1 MEQVEDIRN
10 AITLLQS
17 QPEVDPTR
25 IGLLGAATGG
35 AHASYVAAIDKRV
48 KCIVSINGMG
58 NWRRWL
64 KSMRSKDEW
73 TDFIRRVEEDRL
85 IRVTTG
91 KTQAV
96 NIQDIILPSK
106 ERRLSA
112 EQRSKDNPSFAK
124 NLLLLS
130 IESAS
135 AMLDYHPED
144 VVDRI
149 SPGASLWIGALGD
162 VLVPNEESQT
172 MYRKAKEPKKLELI
186 PGETHGS
193 LYYGPGLEKVM
204 HLSAEWFD
212 CFLK

>member
-10 AITLLQS
+10 AITFLQS
-17 QPEVDPTR
+17 QLEVDPTR
-25 IGLLGAATGG
+25 IGLFGAAIGG

-64 KSMRSKDEW
+64 KSMRSEHEW
-73 TDFIRRVEEDRL
+73 TDFIRRVEEDSL

-91 KTQAV
+91 KTQVV
-96 NIQDIILPSK
+96 NIQEIIIPDK
-106 ERRLSA
+106 ESSLSA
-112 EQRSKDNPSFAK
+112 EQILRDNPSLAK
-124 NLLLLS
+124 NLLS

-162 VLVPNEESQT
+162 ALVPNEESQI

-186 PGETHGS
+186 SGETHHG

-204 HLSAEWFD
+204 HLSAEWFN